1 MSAIETRR
9 FDGVHVGD
17 VLPPLEI
24 PITTTGIVAAAI
36 ATRDYQNVHHDV
48 DAARRLG
55 SPDIFMN
62 ILTSN
67 ALVERYVGEWAGPE
81 ALLRSVDIRL
91 GMPNYPGMT
100 MRMTGHVTARA
111 DDGGHWVDIAV
122 VGRNARGDHLTGTV
136 RIELAG
142 GAAHAHA

>member
-1 MSAIETRR
+1 MSGPDTRR
-9 FDGVHVGD
+9 FDDVSVGD

-24 PITTTGIVAAAI
+24 PVTTTGIVAAAI
-36 ATRDYQNVHHDV
+36 ATRDYQNVHHDPE
-48 DAARRLG
+48 AARRLG

-81 ALLRSVDIRL
+81 ALLRSVSIRL
-91 GMPNYPGMT
+91 GVPNYPGMT
-100 MRMTGHVTARA
+100 MAMNGQVSARA
-111 DDGGHWVDIAV
+111 VDGERWVDIDV
-122 VGRNARGDHLTGTV
+122 VGRNERGDHLTGTV

-142 GAAHAHA
+142 GAAHAGR

>member
-1 MSAIETRR
+1 MSTIDTRR
-9 FDGVHVGD
+9 FDGVSVGD
-17 VLPPLEI
+17 VLPPLAI

-36 ATRDYQNVHHDV
+36 ATRDYQNVHHDA

-81 ALLRSVDIRL
+81 ALLRSVNIRL

-100 MRMTGHVTARA
+100 MTMTGQVTARA
-111 DDGGHWVDIAV
+111 DDGERWVDIEV
-122 VGRNARGDHLTGTV
+122 VGRNERGDHLTGMV

-142 GAAHAHA
+142 GVAHAQA